1 MYMHAC
7 MCRLK
12 GCACA
17 YTCIYIYVYLIY
29 IHTCM
34 FVTYMYN
41 TGGETIRLL
50 TKRVFLR
57 INSDPD
63 FRVLGV
69 LQGFRVSS
77 DRLQATTVTMR
88 LEGLGL
94 GFRV

>member
-1 MYMHAC
+1 
-7 MCRLK
+7 
-12 GCACA
+12 
-17 YTCIYIYVYLIY
+17 
-29 IHTCM
+29 M